1 MPVTRFAVVLAA
13 LLLVG
18 CGGIQCAPCAK
29 ATSLPASCPTAP
41 PTCPPQIACAPCP
54 PAATST
60 PTAAPTPT
68 LTPTPSVTPSLS
80 PDDLATSEGQ
90 SISEKVMQAWA
101 TGDQAA
107 IEAVYAPG
115 VVLKVD
121 DGTAAAGR
129 DPIASVIRNAIKY
142 GNSYRQVGPVIE
154 YRASDGDLY
163 VTTTV
168 EVVGPDHP
176 KGDPVIGFYRVR
188 DGQVI
193 HHIFM
198 DARLD

>member
-1 MPVTRFAVVLAA
+1 MLVTRFAVVLAA

-29 ATSLPASCPTAP
+29 ATPPPASCPTAP
-41 PTCPPQIACAPCP
+41 PTCPPEKACAPCP
-54 PAATST
+54 PAATPT
-60 PTAAPTPT
+60 PTAAP
-68 LTPTPSVTPSLS
+68 TPTPSVTPSLS

-101 TGDQAA
+101 TGDPAA
-107 IEAVYAPG
+107 IEAVYAPD
-115 VVLKVD
+115 VVMKVD
-121 DGTAAAGR
+121 GETAAAGR

-142 GNSYRQVGPVIE
+142 GNTYRQVGPVIE

-193 HHIFM
+193 HHIFI
-198 DARLD
+198 DAGLY